1 MFSYLVRKYF
11 NIPKGRGAFP
21 YLSYIGIIRGIIEII
36 VPLRTSEG

>member
-11 NIPKGRGAFP
+11 NISGGRGAFP

-36 VPLRTSEG
+36 VPLRKSEG